1 MRRYG
6 VMTIFGMLCVSSFA
20 QSPKVA
26 PKIAKSSSDAEV
38 LLAKT
43 KALYDTPFRSGLISF
58 SCTVE
63 FDFAKNLKSNFGEA
77 ARTDSPIAQ
86 LLEPIKYQV
95 FVDHSGA
102 IISAK
107 TKLPEFTQLPI
118 AAQLEESNRYLIQT
132 GLSNW
137 VPYAYG
143 EVLPIAPTNY
153 QFEKTA
159 TGYNLSM
166 DGRGIIG
173 KLILDPDLHL
183 LHGVIETSQ
192 HIEITTK
199 FVDAPNGLVLAASST
214 DTDHA
219 GVARFTYTYQ
229 TVDGF
234 QLPQHVEV
242 ASEKNKM
249 TLDYTLTDCKAQHGI
264 VVHVAPPPKPS
275 PDAPEIPGKP

>member
-1 MRRYG
+1 MHRYA
-6 VMTIFGMLCVSSFA
+6 VITILGISCASSFS
-20 QSPKVA
+20 QSIKVA
-26 PKIAKSSSDAEV
+26 PKVAKSPSDAEV

-43 KALYDTPFRSGLISF
+43 KALYDTPFRSGLVSF
-58 SCTVE
+58 SCAID
-63 FDFAKNLKSNFGEA
+63 FDFARHLKNNFGDA
-77 ARTDSPIAQ
+77 ARMDSPIAQ
-86 LLEPIKYQV
+86 LLEPIRYRV
-95 FVDHSGA
+95 FVDHLGA
-102 IISAK
+102 IMSAQP
-107 TKLPEFTQLPI
+107 KLPDFSQLPI
-118 AAQLEESNRYLIQT
+118 AAQLEESNRSLMQT

-166 DGRGIIG
+166 DGQGITG
-173 KLILDPDLHL
+173 KLILDPDLRL
-183 LHGVIETSQ
+183 REGVIETSQ

-229 TVDGF
+229 VVDGF
-234 QLPQHVEV
+234 QLPQHVGV
-242 ASEKNKM
+242 ASEQNKM
-249 TLDYTLTDCKAQHGI
+249 TLNYTLTECKTQHGI
-264 VVHVAPPPKPS
+264 VVHVAPPTKP
-275 PDAPEIPGKP
+275 

>member
-1 MRRYG
+1 MRRYVVTAILG
-6 VMTIFGMLCVSSFA
+6 ISCLSSFS
-20 QSPKVA
+20 QSLKVA
-26 PKIAKSSSDAEV
+26 PKIAKSPSDAEV

-58 SCTVE
+58 TCAID
-63 FDFAKNLKSNFGEA
+63 FDFAKYLKSNFGDA

-86 LLEPIKYQV
+86 LLEPVKYRV

-102 IISAK
+102 TISGQP
-107 TKLPEFTQLPI
+107 KLPEFSQSPI
-118 AAQLEESNRYLIQT
+118 AAQIEESNRSLMQT

-137 VPYAYG
+137 VPYAYA
-143 EVLPIAPTNY
+143 EVFPIGPTSY
-153 QFEKTA
+153 QFEKTT

-166 DGRGIIG
+166 DGQGITG

-183 LHGVIETSQ
+183 REGVIETSQ

-229 TVDGF
+229 VVDGF
-234 QLPQHVEV
+234 QLPQHVGV
-242 ASEKNKM
+242 ASEQNKM
-249 TLDYTLTDCKAQHGI
+249 TLNYTLTNCKAQHGI
-264 VVHVAPPPKPS
+264 VVHVAPPTKP
-275 PDAPEIPGKP
+275 